1 MTSHSI
7 KENETYHRFSDYQ
20 SGANSRPSSD
30 GRYYSVNNYER
41 QVRKTLR
48 AQRNIRYDRRYAKY
62 STWDALT
69 CSLPSYSPQLP
80 SETWLLAK
88 AKVKLHTAFDS
99 VQLAKDMAE
108 ACSASC
114 NFFARIPGTIRLLRK
129 KQYGSAFKYL
139 TGSRTK
145 RQFLPNTWLQYQW
158 AVKPLIEEIED
169 LWERLKDPAIPTYKI
184 SAAQG
189 VSDSDSIER
198 VITRYNKHITSYID
212 RKANK
217 SVKVVRYFRESVLDN
232 PNFSFSPL
240 NAIWDGVA
248 WSFLVDW
255 FIPVS
260 DVLRSLSYTPVGCI
274 SGFNNYRYSAEQKV
288 TGVSPYQ
295 IESDDGRYTYRLE
308 WPDNMFRTFK
318 FTRTFDTTL
327 SLSYSQI
334 KELLWNSPA
343 GLTLKR
349 TLNLFAVAQA
359 AASSK

>member
-1 MTSHSI
+1 MTYHNI
-7 KENETYHRFSDYQ
+7 NETERYHRFVDYE
-20 SGANSRPSSD
+20 SGTNSRPSSD
-30 GRYYSVNNYER
+30 GQYYSVNNYER
-41 QVRKTLR
+41 YVSKSLR
-48 AQRNIRYDRRYAKY
+48 AQRNVVYDRYY
-62 STWDALT
+62 EEHYTYDALT
-69 CSLPSYSPQLP
+69 CSLPHYSPNLP
-80 SETWLLAK
+80 SADWLLAK

-114 NFFARIPGTIRLLRK
+114 NFFARIPGTVRLLRK

-189 VSDSDSIER
+189 ASDSDSIEC
-198 VITRYNKHITSYID
+198 VIMNFNKLITSYVD
-212 RKANK
+212 RKANM
-217 SVKVVRYFRESVLDN
+217 SVKVVRYFRESVLDE

-274 SGFNNYRYSAEQKV
+274 SGFNNFRYSKEEIV

-295 IESDDGRYTYRLE
+295 IESDDRRYTYRLE
-308 WPDNMFRTFK
+308 WPDDSFRTFK
-318 FTRTFDTTL
+318 FTREFDTTL
-327 SLSYSQI
+327 SLSYDQI